1 MLADFDQ
8 LAVGFFVSP
17 ANGNLEHRNGGPTGM
32 DVLNVR
38 FATAETF
45 RVWAEVPVAEVW
57 QWVALATFRDPSTV
71 PPEAAL
77 SRHVRKR
84 SAARLF
90 QDRVTTL
97 GRLVKHLGALQCV
110 SVAADGKRSL
120 VRLGDFR
127 EWSKGVGLSLP
138 LEFPRPSGGSK
149 VSARRGAAA
158 RFCGADR
165 GVPVAGGDGAVVG
178 EVGGGITEW
187 GDLVFVFI
195 IGRAEKAILI

>member
-158 RFCGADR
+158 A
-165 GVPVAGGDGAVVG
+165 DGAFLRVNDMIPALLPFSPATLWRKVKSG
-178 EVGGGITEW
+178 EFPPPVKLS
-187 GDLVFVFI
+187 D
-195 IGRAEKAILI
+195 AANA